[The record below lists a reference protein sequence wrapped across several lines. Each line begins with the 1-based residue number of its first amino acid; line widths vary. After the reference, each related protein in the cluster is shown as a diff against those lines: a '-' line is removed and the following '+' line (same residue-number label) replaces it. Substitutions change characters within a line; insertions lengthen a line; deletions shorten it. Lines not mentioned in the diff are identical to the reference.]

1 VSRSTASTPLA
12 DLIARRS
19 EALGLS
25 EAELLERLGYRN
37 RSKGLARLRAFRE
50 ARGLEGIE
58 HLRKPL
64 AEALGVPVAEVDD
77 AIEGTRDIARARA
90 DAAYAAGFR
99 PHAIL
104 KTEREIPS
112 QITLAAICRAD
123 RWRRIDFED
132 GSNPITYVAQV
143 LAQCPD
149 GLPFFGRVEGFWINY
164 APERAVEFGRDG
176 NPVASRAGAARTG
189 QAVIPRWTS
198 TPIASEDWL
207 NEKTGEPA
215 KSSQA
220 HPQATRRDHTAGVR
234 PGRLPRQAS
243 VQLPGPGGRRTLEP
257 LMNLGKT
264 GGQELEKKRR
274 TFPLNDPDQIFFL

>member
-19 EALGLS
+19 EALGSS

-64 AEALGVPVAEVDD
+64 AEALGVPVATVDE
-77 AIEGTRDIARARA
+77 AIERTRDIARARA

-104 KTEREIPS
+104 KTEREVPS
-112 QITLAAICRAD
+112 HITLAAICRAD

-132 GSNPITYVAQV
+132 GSNPITYVTQV

-164 APERAVEFGRDG
+164 APEQAVEYGRDG
-176 NPVASRAGAARTG
+176 NPVAVGDRSIVFGTL
-189 QAVIPRWTS
+189 VS
-198 TPIASEDWL
+198 
-207 NEKTGEPA
+207 
-215 KSSQA
+215 
-220 HPQATRRDHTAGVR
+220 VR
-234 PGRLPRQAS
+234 PWITVVGTQDSKS
-243 VQLPGPGGRRTLEP
+243 VPQPTR
-257 LMNLGKT
+257 
-264 GGQELEKKRR
+264 
-274 TFPLNDPDQIFFL
+274 